1 MRQIVF
7 AALVAATTSIAQAA
21 EGEIKGEQVAYPA
34 SFFAPFAPQTALDM
48 VERLPGFTIESGAE
62 VRGFGG
68 AAGNVLIDGRRP
80 SSKSGNLADAL
91 SRVPASQVAEIVL
104 IRGADTGEA
113 QGQSLVANVIRSG
126 DTDAGTWELTVER
139 AGDGKVYPQGAATYS
154 TALGPWSADFKANGY
169 FEHIPQRSTR
179 MLTDGTGG
187 LIATRRDHRPYEYME
202 ATASMEARRALGGGE
217 LRLTANAGA
226 WEFDL
231 DLDSR
236 IFDGR
241 APGGPADAAQIYVL
255 DESGWDGEFGADYSK
270 SLNDN
275 WTWTSLALVSGH
287 VFIQRQ
293 SDEVQRPVGSVVD
306 PLLIRL
312 VERPLEALAR
322 TSFARAGAVVRP
334 EFSIEA
340 AYNRLDTKLFIID
353 GGAEERAAALIEELR
368 GEARA
373 SLGWTIDPS
382 WTLDT
387 ALAAELSQIAVS
399 GASEEKQTLFFL
411 KPSVTLAWTV
421 SDRLQFRLTA
431 DHSVG
436 QLDFSDFAA
445 SADSEAD
452 RETSGNPALEPD
464 RTTRLSLSADWR
476 FGDGGALTA
485 ELFHDWRQD
494 ALEFLLTPDGGEA
507 IGNAGNA
514 SLWGLKGSLTV
525 PLNDVLKGLTFKADF
540 EVLETG
546 IDDPITGERRR
557 LSDDDREDSYYVAE
571 LRRDDAATGF
581 AYGVSYEHGFH
592 WTAWYTDQTDRLDT
606 RGQWNAFVET
616 TRIEGL
622 KIRLESRSLTGERY
636 RRSRAFYSP
645 DRSGALDAS
654 EYREAKRGAFVKLT
668 VSGSF

>member
-1 MRQIVF
+1 MRQRMF
-7 AALVAATTSIAQAA
+7 AALFAAMTGLAQAA
-21 EGEIKGEQVAYPA
+21 DGEIKGEQVAYPA
-34 SFFAPFAPQTALDM
+34 SFFTQFAPQTALDM
-48 VERLPGFTIESGAE
+48 VERLPGFTINSGAD

-80 SSKSGNLADAL
+80 SSKSGGLSDAL
-91 SRVPASQVAEIVL
+91 SRIPASQVREIVL
-104 IRGADTGEA
+104 IRGAETGEA

-126 DTDAGTWELTVER
+126 DTDAGTWELVIER
-139 AGDGKVYPQGAATYS
+139 AGDGKVYPQGSATYS
-154 TALGPWSADFKANGY
+154 TVLGPWSADFKANAY
-169 FEHIPQRSTR
+169 LEQYPQRTSR
-179 MLTDGTGG
+179 RLTDANGG
-187 LIATRRDHRPYEYME
+187 LIATRRDDRPSEYKE
-202 ATASMEARRALGGGE
+202 SYASMEARRALGGGT
-217 LRLTANAGA
+217 LRLNAKAGA

-231 DLDSR
+231 DLNSR

-241 APGGPADAAQIYVL
+241 QADGPADAVQFYVL
-255 DESGWDGEFGADYSK
+255 DEHGWDGEFGADYTK
-270 SLNDN
+270 GLDGG
-275 WTWTSLALVSGH
+275 WTWTSVALASGH

-293 SDEVQRPVGSVVD
+293 TDRVERPVGSAAN
-306 PLLIRL
+306 PLSIRL

-340 AYNRLDTKLFIID
+340 AYNRLDTRLFIA
-353 GGAEERAAALIEELR
+353 GGGVATSAAALIEEIR
-368 GEARA
+368 GESRA

-399 GASEEKQTLFFL
+399 GTSEEKQTLFFL

-421 SDRLQFRLTA
+421 SDKLQFRLKA

-452 RETSGNPALEPD
+452 RETSGNPALKPD

-494 ALEFLLTPDGGEA
+494 ALEYQLTEDGGEA
-507 IGNAGNA
+507 IGNVGPAT
-514 SLWGLKGSLTV
+514 LWGLKGSLTA
-525 PLNDVLKGLTFKADF
+525 PLNDVLTGLIFKGGF
-540 EVLETG
+540 EILETG
-546 IDDPITGERRR
+546 IDDPITGIRRR
-557 LSDDDREDSYYVAE
+557 LSDDDREDPYFSAE
-571 LRRDDAATGF
+571 LRRDDAASGF
-581 AYGVSYEHGFH
+581 AYGVSYEHGYH
-592 WTAWYTDQTDRLDT
+592 WTAWYTGQTDRLDI

-622 KIRLESRSLTGERY
+622 KLRLEARSLTGERF
-636 RRSRAFYSP
+636 RRSRDFFSP
-645 DRSGALDAS
+645 DRTGALQS
-654 EYREAKRGAFVKLT
+654 TEIREAERGGFVKLT

>member
-1 MRQIVF
+1 MRERMF
-7 AALVAATTSIAQAA
+7 AALVAAMTGLAQAA
-21 EGEIKGEQVAYPA
+21 DGEIKGEQVAYPA
-34 SFFAPFAPQTALDM
+34 SFFVQFAPQTALDM
-48 VERLPGFTIESGAE
+48 VERLPGFSIDSGAD

-80 SSKSGNLADAL
+80 SSKSGGLSDAL
-91 SRVPASQVAEIVL
+91 SRIPASQVKEIVL
-104 IRGADTGEA
+104 IRGAETGEA

-126 DTDAGTWELTVER
+126 ETDAGSWELAAER
-139 AGDGKVYPQGAATYS
+139 SGDGKVYPQGSLSYS
-154 TALGPWSADFKANGY
+154 TTLGSWSADFKANA
-169 FEHIPQRSTR
+169 FLEQVPSHTR
-179 MLTDGTGG
+179 RHRTDGSGA
-187 LIATRRDHRPYEYME
+187 LVATRVDDRPTQYTESY
-202 ATASMEARRALGGGE
+202 ASMEARRALGGGT
-217 LRLTANAGA
+217 LRLNAKGGA
-226 WEFDL
+226 WEFDF

-241 APGGPADAAQIYVL
+241 APDGAADAVQIYGL
-255 DESGWDGEFGADYSK
+255 GESGWDGELGADYSRTLPD
-270 SLNDN
+270 S
-275 WTWTSLALVSGH
+275 WTWTSLALASGH

-293 SDEVQRPVGSVVD
+293 NDRIERPVGSAAD
-306 PLLIRL
+306 PLSIRL

-334 EFSIEA
+334 EFSVET
-340 AYNRLDTKLFIID
+340 AYNRLDTRLFISE
-353 GGAEERAAALIEELR
+353 GGVENSAAALIEEIR

-382 WTLDT
+382 WTLDS
-387 ALAAELSQIAVS
+387 ALAAELSQISVT
-399 GASEEKQTLFFL
+399 GASDQSQTLFFL

-421 SDRLQFRLTA
+421 NDRLQLRLKA

-445 SADSEAD
+445 SADSEAG
-452 RETSGNPALEPD
+452 RETSGNPSLKPD

-476 FGDGGALTA
+476 FGSGGALTA
-485 ELFHDWRQD
+485 EIFHDWRQD

-514 SLWGLKGSLTV
+514 TLWGLKGSLTL

-546 IDDPITGERRR
+546 IIDPLTGEDRR
-557 LSDDDREDSYYVAE
+557 LSNDDREDPFYTAE

-592 WTAWYTDQTDRLDT
+592 WTAWYTDQTDRLDF
-606 RGQWNAFVET
+606 RGQWNAFIET

-622 KIRLESRSLTGERY
+622 KIRLESRSLTGERF
-636 RRSRAFYSP
+636 RRSRQFFAP
-645 DRSGALDAS
+645 DRTGAL
-654 EYREAKRGAFVKLT
+654 EGMELREAERGAFVKLT
-668 VSGSF
+668 VTGSF